1 MEFRVTHQVERLI
14 ETSDMDDATTENFLH
29 GAHFAFET
37 EDRARLVSMYLSSGT
52 VIRNLVRMREM
63 EKIIINTN
71 TPVYDFASTLM
82 NMVNALESKNDWS
95 AGVQTGFDIF
105 WYEVIER
112 YKFDTDRILRKHLIT
127 LSVLQ
132 TEVS

>member
-14 ETSDMDDATTENFLH
+14 ETSDMDDAITETFLN
-29 GAHFAFET
+29 GANFAFET

-63 EKIIINTN
+63 EKIVTNTN
-71 TPVYDFASTLM
+71 TPVYEFASTLK
-82 NMVNALESKNDWS
+82 NMVDALELKNDWS
-95 AGVQTGFDIF
+95 VGIQSGFDIF
-105 WYEVIER
+105 WNEVIER
-112 YKFDTDRILRKHLIT
+112 YKFDTDRILRRHLIS
-127 LSVLQ
+127 LSIPQ